1 MDYIDKKIIFILQ
14 RQADLPLSE
23 ISKRVG
29 LSQTPCWNRIRKLEE
44 DGVIEKKV
52 TIINKR
58 KVNLP
63 ITVFLMITVRNH
75 NSDWMKKFSEILKKY
90 KNILEAHR
98 ITGSQ
103 ADYIIKIVAGSIEE
117 YDEFQQVLIKNIEFN
132 SMSSGISLQ
141 ELKSTTIFT
150 FKIIIKVYKIL

>member
-29 LSQTPCWNRIRKLEE
+29 LSQTPCWNRIKKLEE

-52 TIINKR
+52 TLINKR

-98 ITGSQ
+98 VTGSQ
-103 ADYIIKIVAGSIEE
+103 ADYIIKVVAESIQE

-141 ELKSTTIFT
+141 ELKSTTILP
-150 FKIIIKVYKIL
+150 IK

>member
-1 MDYIDKKIIFILQ
+1 MDNIDKKIIFILQ

-52 TIINKR
+52 TLINKK

-63 ITVFLMITVRNH
+63 ITVFLMITVTNH
-75 NSDWMKKFSEILKKY
+75 NSDWMEKFSQILKKY

-103 ADYIIKIVAGSIEE
+103 ADYIIKVVAESIEE

-141 ELKSTTIFT
+141 ELKSTTILP
-150 FKIIIKVYKIL
+150 IK

>member
-1 MDYIDKKIIFILQ
+1 MDNIDKKIIFILQ

-75 NSDWMKKFSEILKKY
+75 NSDWMSKFSEILKKY

-117 YDEFQQVLIKNIEFN
+117 YDKFQQVLIKNVEFN

-141 ELKSTTIFT
+141 ELKSTTILPL
-150 FKIIIKVYKIL
+150 K

>member
-14 RQADLPLSE
+14 RQADLPLLE

-29 LSQTPCWNRIRKLEE
+29 LSQTPCWNRIKKLEE

-52 TIINKR
+52 TLINKR

-103 ADYIIKIVAGSIEE
+103 ADYIIKVVAESIEE

-141 ELKSTTIFT
+141 ELKSTTILP
-150 FKIIIKVYKIL
+150 IK

>member
-63 ITVFLMITVRNH
+63 IIVFLTITVRNH
-75 NSDWMKKFSEILKKY
+75 NSDWMNKFNQILKKY

-103 ADYIIKIVAGSIEE
+103 ADYIIKIVAGSIVE

-141 ELKSTTIFT
+141 ELKSTTILPL
-150 FKIIIKVYKIL
+150 K

>member
-29 LSQTPCWNRIRKLEE
+29 LSQTPCWNRIKKLEE

-52 TIINKR
+52 SLINKR

-63 ITVFLMITVRNH
+63 VTVFLMITVRNH
-75 NSDWMKKFSEILKKY
+75 NSDWMNKFSEILKKY

-103 ADYIIKIVAGSIEE
+103 ADYIIKVVAESIEE

-141 ELKSTTIFT
+141 ELKSTTILP
-150 FKIIIKVYKIL
+150 IK

>member
-1 MDYIDKKIIFILQ
+1 MDNIDKKIIFILQ

-58 KVNLP
+58 KVNLL

-117 YDEFQQVLIKNIEFN
+117 YDDFQQVLIKNIEFN

-141 ELKSTTIFT
+141 ELKSTTILPL
-150 FKIIIKVYKIL
+150 K

>member
-1 MDYIDKKIIFILQ
+1 MDNIDKKIIFILQ

-52 TIINKR
+52 TLINKR

-75 NSDWMKKFSEILKKY
+75 NSNWMNKFSQILKKY

-117 YDEFQQVLIKNIEFN
+117 YDKFQQVLIKNIEFN

-141 ELKSTTIFT
+141 ELKSTTILPL
-150 FKIIIKVYKIL
+150 K

>member
-29 LSQTPCWNRIRKLEE
+29 LSQTPCWNRIKKLEE

-52 TIINKR
+52 TLINKR

-75 NSDWMKKFSEILKKY
+75 NSDWMKKFNENLKKY

-103 ADYIIKIVAGSIEE
+103 ADYIIKVVAESIEE

-141 ELKSTTIFT
+141 ELKSTTILP
-150 FKIIIKVYKIL
+150 IK

>member
-14 RQADLPLSE
+14 RKADLPLSE

-29 LSQTPCWNRIRKLEE
+29 LSQTPCWNRIKKLEE

-52 TIINKR
+52 TLINKR
-58 KVNLP
+58 KVKLP

-75 NSDWMKKFSEILKKY
+75 NSDWTKKFSEILKKY

-103 ADYIIKIVAGSIEE
+103 ADYIIKVVAESIEE
-117 YDEFQQVLIKNIEFN
+117 YDKFQQVLIKNIEFN

-141 ELKSTTIFT
+141 ELKSTTILP
-150 FKIIIKVYKIL
+150 IK

>member
-29 LSQTPCWNRIRKLEE
+29 LTQTPCRNRIRKLEE

-141 ELKSTTIFT
+141 ELKSTTILPL
-150 FKIIIKVYKIL
+150 K

>member
-29 LSQTPCWNRIRKLEE
+29 LSQTPCWNRIRKLEK

-52 TIINKR
+52 TLINKK

-75 NSDWMKKFSEILKKY
+75 NSDWIKKFSEILKKY

-117 YDEFQQVLIKNIEFN
+117 YDKFQQVLIKNIEFN

-141 ELKSTTIFT
+141 ELKSTTILPL
-150 FKIIIKVYKIL
+150 K

>member
-29 LSQTPCWNRIRKLEE
+29 LSQTPCWNRIKKLEE

-52 TIINKR
+52 TLINKR

-63 ITVFLMITVRNH
+63 VTVFLMITVRNH
-75 NSDWMKKFSEILKKY
+75 NSDWTNKFSEILKKY

-103 ADYIIKIVAGSIEE
+103 ADYIIKVVAESIEE

-141 ELKSTTIFT
+141 ELKSTTILP
-150 FKIIIKVYKIL
+150 IK

>member
-1 MDYIDKKIIFILQ
+1 MDNIDKKIIFILQ

-103 ADYIIKIVAGSIEE
+103 ADYIIKVVAESIEE

-141 ELKSTTIFT
+141 ELKSTTILP
-150 FKIIIKVYKIL
+150 IK

>member
-1 MDYIDKKIIFILQ
+1 MDNIDKKIIFILQ

-52 TIINKR
+52 TLINKR

-75 NSDWMKKFSEILKKY
+75 NSDWMKRFSEILKKY

-141 ELKSTTIFT
+141 ELKSTTILPL
-150 FKIIIKVYKIL
+150 K

>member
-75 NSDWMKKFSEILKKY
+75 NSDWIKKFSEILKKY

-103 ADYIIKIVAGSIEE
+103 ADYIIKIVAGSIVE

-141 ELKSTTIFT
+141 ELKSTTILPL
-150 FKIIIKVYKIL
+150 K

>member
-52 TIINKR
+52 TLINKR

-75 NSDWMKKFSEILKKY
+75 NSNWMNKFSEILKKY

-117 YDEFQQVLIKNIEFN
+117 YDEFQKVLIKNIEFN

-141 ELKSTTIFT
+141 ELKSTTILPL
-150 FKIIIKVYKIL
+150 K

>member
-29 LSQTPCWNRIRKLEE
+29 LSQTPCWNRIKKLEE

-52 TIINKR
+52 TLINKR

-63 ITVFLMITVRNH
+63 VTVFLMITVRNH
-75 NSDWMKKFSEILKKY
+75 NSDWTNKFSEILKKY

-98 ITGSQ
+98 VTGSQ
-103 ADYIIKIVAGSIEE
+103 ADYIIKVVAESIQE

-141 ELKSTTIFT
+141 ELKSTTILP
-150 FKIIIKVYKIL
+150 IK

>member
-29 LSQTPCWNRIRKLEE
+29 LSQTPCWNRIKKLEE

-52 TIINKR
+52 TLINKR

-103 ADYIIKIVAGSIEE
+103 ADYIIKVVAESIEE
-117 YDEFQQVLIKNIEFN
+117 YNEFQQVLIKNIEFN

-141 ELKSTTIFT
+141 ELKSTTILP
-150 FKIIIKVYKIL
+150 IK

>member
-103 ADYIIKIVAGSIEE
+103 ADYIIKVVAESIEE

-141 ELKSTTIFT
+141 ELKSTTILP
-150 FKIIIKVYKIL
+150 IK

>member
-52 TIINKR
+52 TLINKK

-63 ITVFLMITVRNH
+63 IIVFLMITVRNH
-75 NSDWMKKFSEILKKY
+75 NSDWMEKFSQILKKY

-103 ADYIIKIVAGSIEE
+103 ADYIIKVVAESIEE

-141 ELKSTTIFT
+141 ELKSTTILP
-150 FKIIIKVYKIL
+150 IK

>member
-1 MDYIDKKIIFILQ
+1 MDHIDKKIIFILQ

-44 DGVIEKKV
+44 EGVIEKKV

-58 KVNLP
+58 KVKLP
-63 ITVFLMITVRNH
+63 ITVFLMITVKHH
-75 NSDWMKKFSEILKKY
+75 NSDWMNKFNQILKKF

-103 ADYIIKIVAGSIEE
+103 ADFIIKIVAGSIEE
-117 YDEFQQVLIKNIEFN
+117 YDEFQQVLIENIEFN
-132 SMSSGISLQ
+132 SMSSCISLQ
-141 ELKSTTIFT
+141 ELKSTTILP
-150 FKIIIKVYKIL
+150 IK

>member
-29 LSQTPCWNRIRKLEE
+29 LSQTPCWNRIKKLEE

-52 TIINKR
+52 TLINKR

-75 NSDWMKKFSEILKKY
+75 NSDWMNKFNEILKKY

-103 ADYIIKIVAGSIEE
+103 ADYIIKVVAESIEE

-141 ELKSTTIFT
+141 ELKSTTILP
-150 FKIIIKVYKIL
+150 IK

>member
-29 LSQTPCWNRIRKLEE
+29 LSQTPCWNRIKKLEE

-52 TIINKR
+52 TLINKR

-117 YDEFQQVLIKNIEFN
+117 YDKFQQVLIKNIEFN

-141 ELKSTTIFT
+141 ELKSTTILPL
-150 FKIIIKVYKIL
+150 K

>member
-52 TIINKR
+52 TIINKI

-103 ADYIIKIVAGSIEE
+103 ADYNIKIVAGSIEE

-141 ELKSTTIFT
+141 ELKSTTILPL
-150 FKIIIKVYKIL
+150 K

>member
-75 NSDWMKKFSEILKKY
+75 NSDWMNKFSEILKKY
-90 KNILEAHR
+90 NNILEAHR

-117 YDEFQQVLIKNIEFN
+117 YDKFQQVLIKNIEFN

-141 ELKSTTIFT
+141 ELKSTTILPL
-150 FKIIIKVYKIL
+150 K

>member
-1 MDYIDKKIIFILQ
+1 MDHIDKKIIFILQ

-52 TIINKR
+52 TLINKK

-63 ITVFLMITVRNH
+63 ITVFLMITVRYH
-75 NSDWMKKFSEILKKY
+75 NSDWVEEFSQILKKY

-103 ADYIIKIVAGSIEE
+103 ADYIIKVVAESIEE

-141 ELKSTTIFT
+141 ELKSTTILPL
-150 FKIIIKVYKIL
+150 K

>member
-1 MDYIDKKIIFILQ
+1 MDNIDKKIIFILQ

-63 ITVFLMITVRNH
+63 ITVFLMITVRNY

-117 YDEFQQVLIKNIEFN
+117 YDEFQQILIKNIEFN

-141 ELKSTTIFT
+141 ELKSTTILPL
-150 FKIIIKVYKIL
+150 K

>member
-29 LSQTPCWNRIRKLEE
+29 LSQTPCWNRIKKLEE

-52 TIINKR
+52 TLINKR

-63 ITVFLMITVRNH
+63 VTVFLMITVRNH
-75 NSDWMKKFSEILKKY
+75 NSHWTNKFSEILKKY

-98 ITGSQ
+98 VTGSQ
-103 ADYIIKIVAGSIEE
+103 ADYIIKVIAESIQE

-141 ELKSTTIFT
+141 ELKSTTILP
-150 FKIIIKVYKIL
+150 IK

>member
-29 LSQTPCWNRIRKLEE
+29 LSQTPCWNRIKKLEE
-44 DGVIEKKV
+44 DGIIEKKV
-52 TIINKR
+52 TLINKR

-103 ADYIIKIVAGSIEE
+103 ADYIIKVVAESIEE

-141 ELKSTTIFT
+141 ELKNTTILP
-150 FKIIIKVYKIL
+150 IK

>member
-1 MDYIDKKIIFILQ
+1 MDHIDKKIIFILQ

-52 TIINKR
+52 TLINKR

-75 NSDWMKKFSEILKKY
+75 NSDWINKFSEILKKY

-141 ELKSTTIFT
+141 ELKSTTILPL
-150 FKIIIKVYKIL
+150 K

>member
-29 LSQTPCWNRIRKLEE
+29 LSQTPCWNRIKKLEE

-52 TIINKR
+52 TLINKR

-75 NSDWMKKFSEILKKY
+75 NSDWMNKFSEILKKY

-98 ITGSQ
+98 VTGSQ
-103 ADYIIKIVAGSIEE
+103 VDYIIKVVAESIQE

-141 ELKSTTIFT
+141 ELKSTTILP
-150 FKIIIKVYKIL
+150 IK

>member
-1 MDYIDKKIIFILQ
+1 MDNIDKKIIFILQ

-52 TIINKR
+52 SIINKK

-63 ITVFLMITVRNH
+63 IIVFLMITVRNH
-75 NSDWMKKFSEILKKY
+75 NLDWIKNFNQILKKF

-103 ADYIIKIVAGSIEE
+103 ADYIIKIVAESIEE
-117 YDEFQQVLIKNIEFN
+117 YNEFQQVLIKNVEFN
-132 SMSSGISLQ
+132 SISSAISLQ
-141 ELKSTTIFT
+141 ELKSTTILP
-150 FKIIIKVYKIL
+150 IK

>member
-14 RQADLPLSE
+14 RQADLPLTE

-29 LSQTPCWNRIRKLEE
+29 LSQTPCWNRIKKLEE

-52 TIINKR
+52 TLINKR

-103 ADYIIKIVAGSIEE
+103 ADYIIKVVAESIEE

-141 ELKSTTIFT
+141 ELKSTTILP
-150 FKIIIKVYKIL
+150 IK

>member
-29 LSQTPCWNRIRKLEE
+29 LSQTPCWNRIKKLEE

-52 TIINKR
+52 TLINKR
-58 KVNLP
+58 KVNLT

-103 ADYIIKIVAGSIEE
+103 ADYIIKVVAESIEE

-141 ELKSTTIFT
+141 ELKSTTILP
-150 FKIIIKVYKIL
+150 IK

>member
-29 LSQTPCWNRIRKLEE
+29 LSQTPCWNRIRKLED

-75 NSDWMKKFSEILKKY
+75 NSDWMNKFSEILKKY

-98 ITGSQ
+98 VTGSQ
-103 ADYIIKIVAGSIEE
+103 ADYIIKVVTESIQE

-141 ELKSTTIFT
+141 ELKSTTILPL
-150 FKIIIKVYKIL
+150 K

>member
-29 LSQTPCWNRIRKLEE
+29 LSQTPCWNRIKKLEE

-52 TIINKR
+52 TLINKR

-117 YDEFQQVLIKNIEFN
+117 YDKFQKVLIKNIEFN

-141 ELKSTTIFT
+141 ELKSTTI
-150 FKIIIKVYKIL
+150 LPLR